1 MATSK
6 FKDRNL
12 EKDTLLNI
20 GILQNISSSSFRRV
34 FPKEKAKQEP
44 NEKEVFNCLLMGIFQ
59 IGLRF
64 LNELFSCPNILGLQ
78 KEIFPLI
85 QTAKRKG
92 CQDDS
97 SIFWYLSFG
106 FM

>member
-34 FPKEKAKQEP
+34 FPKEKQSGSRMRK
-44 NEKEVFNCLLMGIFQ
+44 KFSIVYWWVSSKLVSVFSTNY
-59 IGLRF
+59 F
-64 LNELFSCPNILGLQ
+64 LV
-78 KEIFPLI
+78 
-85 QTAKRKG
+85 QTSLDSKKRY
-92 CQDDS
+92 
-97 SIFWYLSFG
+97 FR
-106 FM
+106 

>member
-34 FPKEKAKQEP
+34 FSKEKQRRSRM
-44 NEKEVFNCLLMGIFQ
+44 KERKKFPIVYWWVSSKLVSVFSTNY
-59 IGLRF
+59 F
-64 LNELFSCPNILGLQ
+64 LV
-78 KEIFPLI
+78 
-85 QTAKRKG
+85 QTSLDSKKRY
-92 CQDDS
+92 
-97 SIFWYLSFG
+97 FR
-106 FM
+106 